1 MTHGSQL
8 VAIRMA
14 LRGRGITLIQGP
26 PGTGKTKTILGA
38 TIRPLPNDETH
49 CDYCLMAPPTARLM
63 RRPDD
68 APMTT

>member
-1 MTHGSQL
+1 MYSPSPTLLRAIESRFNASQL

-38 TIRPLPNDETH
+38 
-49 CDYCLMAPPTARLM
+49 
-63 RRPDD
+63 
-68 APMTT
+68 